1 MLIFGRSR
9 QYRELKGLLKEGGFY
24 KEKFGCYHIDG
35 IVNDIRSKQL
45 LKTLVEVVMSPKLT
59 HILLLKAT
67 LLAVRLIQVL
77 PDI

>member
-1 MLIFGRSR
+1 
-9 QYRELKGLLKEGGFY
+9 
-24 KEKFGCYHIDG
+24 
-35 IVNDIRSKQL
+35 VNDIRSKQL